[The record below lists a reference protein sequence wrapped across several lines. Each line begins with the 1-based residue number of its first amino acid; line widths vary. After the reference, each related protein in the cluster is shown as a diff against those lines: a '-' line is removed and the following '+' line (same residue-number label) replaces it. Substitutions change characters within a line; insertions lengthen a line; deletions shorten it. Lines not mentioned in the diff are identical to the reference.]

1 MRYSR
6 LGGNYT
12 YKELICLIYSKQ
24 VHNELPDALTFQ
36 FEQQGPKNLTEYE
49 YMNSIVTN
57 NAFLTHDDM

>member
-1 MRYSR
+1 MRCSR

-36 FEQQGPKNLTEYE
+36 FE
-49 YMNSIVTN
+49 
-57 NAFLTHDDM
+57 